1 MLGGPELDEAGNGS
15 TLAGEQLAAPALG
28 VVVRRG
34 VRLGVDAGTVRVG
47 IAVCDPEGTLATPL
61 ETLRRG
67 VGDLDRILALAA
79 ERDAVEIVVGLPVSL
94 SGREGAA
101 AAAARDYAT
110 ELADRL
116 PAHGSTRT
124 SHIAVRLVDERLT
137 TSVAARGMRAAGVTS
152 RRGRSII
159 DAAAAAVILQGAL
172 DAERA
177 TDRPPGEI
185 LRGSA

>member
-1 MLGGPELDEAGNGS
+1 MRNTP
-15 TLAGEQLAAPALG
+15 TLAGEPPAAATLG
-28 VVVRRG
+28 VGGRRG

-47 IAVCDPEGTLATPL
+47 IAVCDLEGTLATPL

-67 VGDLDRILALAA
+67 AGDLDRITALAA
-79 ERDAVEIVVGLPVSL
+79 ERDVLEIVMGLPVSL

-101 AAAARDYAT
+101 AVAARDYAS
-110 ELADRL
+110 ELAERL
-116 PAHGSTRT
+116 PAHPDERRLHTV
-124 SHIAVRLVDERLT
+124 VRLVDERLS
-137 TSVAARGMRAAGVTS
+137 TSIAARGMRAAGVTS

-172 DAERA
+172 DSERA

-185 LRGSA
+185 LRGRA

>member
-1 MLGGPELDEAGNGS
+1 M
-15 TLAGEQLAAPALG
+15 
-28 VVVRRG
+28 RRG

-67 VGDLDRILALAA
+67 AGDLDRILALAA
-79 ERDAVEIVVGLPVSL
+79 ERDALEIVVGLPVSL

-101 AAAARDYAT
+101 AAAARDYAS

-116 PAHGSTRT
+116 PAHLGERRPQPV
-124 SHIAVRLVDERLT
+124 VRLVDERLS
-137 TSVAARGMRAAGVTS
+137 TSIAAREMRAAGVTS

-177 TDRPPGEI
+177 ADRPPGEI
-185 LRGSA
+185 LRGRT